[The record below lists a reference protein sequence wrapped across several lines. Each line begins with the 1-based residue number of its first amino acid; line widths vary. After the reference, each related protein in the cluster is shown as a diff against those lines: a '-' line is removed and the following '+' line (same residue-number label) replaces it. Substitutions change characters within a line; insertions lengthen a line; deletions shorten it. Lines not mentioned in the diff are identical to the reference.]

1 MCVCH
6 MQHAILQIIVV
17 SVKAVKVV
25 ELVDWVDWMGGAMQ
39 CVAGGGCLLLYIQ
52 RHLLYQQ
59 LQLTQVTA
67 APVPHQLLYPF
78 QRHLSSCSHCRT
90 MSTAMERVRNGLL
103 NGGKYVGCV

>member
-1 MCVCH
+1 

-17 SVKAVKVV
+17 SVSVRAVNVV
-25 ELVDWVDWMGGAMQ
+25 KCWLGGAD
-39 CVAGGGCLLLYIQ
+39 GGWLLLYIQ

-78 QRHLSSCSHCRT
+78 QTHLSSCSHCRT
-90 MSTAMERVRNGLL
+90 MSTAMIRVSNGLL
-103 NGGKYVGCV
+103 NGRKYVARA